1 MSYKAVGL
9 FALISMIVIAS
20 GIVGECSAQFGDR
33 DPEVILVPVELERD
47 TDSTPE
53 PDSNNDSDV
62 LHDAGPDIDSGS
74 EYDTAVDK
82 FFEECDKTG
91 CYVVPSC

>member
-1 MSYKAVGL
+1 MSYKAAGL

-20 GIVGECSAQFGDR
+20 GVIGECSAQFGDR
-33 DPEVILVPVELERD
+33 DPEVVLVPVELERD
-47 TDSTPE
+47 SDIT
-53 PDSNNDSDV
+53 PDSNLNNDSDV
-62 LHDAGPDIDSGS
+62 LYDAGPDIDSES